1 MKKNR
6 IKILVTG
13 SNGLIGREFC
23 NQLKQKNII
32 FKGTDTN
39 FNILKKNFYNIL
51 RRFKPNIIIH
61 CASHPGGL
69 SFIDPIQNIKT
80 NYIGS
85 VKIINWC
92 IKNKCKFIFLS
103 SSAVYGN
110 RNKKI
115 KIKESDELL
124 PETIYGINKLAIE
137 KFIKNYSKFYNFNW
151 LIFRLF
157 ATYGS
162 GHKPNNYQGIVNV
175 IISQIKNNN
184 KLIIKGSLN
193 RSRSLIY
200 VKDAVRIMLDI
211 IFKKINKKII
221 NIGPEKFYTIRSL
234 INVIEKIYN
243 TKFKVQVA
251 KGTPGDPKNNIA
263 NVSLMKK
270 YCKIKTQYSL
280 KQGITETI
288 KERNA

>member
-6 IKILVTG
+6 VKILVTG
-13 SNGLIGREFC
+13 SNGLIGGEFC

-39 FNILKKNFYNIL
+39 FNILEKKFFNIL
-51 RRFKPNIIIH
+51 NRFKPNIIIH

-92 IKNKCKFIFLS
+92 VKNKCKFIFLS

-115 KIKESDELL
+115 KIKETDKLK

-137 KFIKNYSKFYNFNW
+137 EFIKNYSKFSNFDW

-184 KLIIKGSLN
+184 QLTIKGSLN

-200 VKDAVRIMLDI
+200 VKDAVRFMLNI
-211 IFKKINKKII
+211 IFKKNNKKII
-221 NIGPEKFYTIRSL
+221 NIGSEKSYTIRSL
-234 INVIEKIYN
+234 INLIGKIYN
-243 TKFKVQVA
+243 TKFKVKVV
-251 KGTPGDPKNNIA
+251 KSTPGDPKHNIS
-263 NVSLMKK
+263 NISLMKK
-270 YCKIKTQYSL
+270 FCKLRLNYNL
-280 KQGITETI
+280 KQGITETM
-288 KERNA
+288 KERNI